1 MKRAGVAGGR
11 LMLELSD
18 GSNIS
23 VDCLGEPYASQIAAD
38 IMALRN
44 DNERWIKN
52 EALQMNRAIEAHA
65 KAEQL
70 KAYLTEIERL
80 TGETT
85 MSTWDTWEGGSRK
98 KINEI
103 ATTALKHHEI

>member
-1 MKRAGVAGGR
+1 MNDRIDILDR
-11 LMLELSD
+11 LEGINARED
-18 GSNIS
+18 A
-23 VDCLGEPYASQIAAD
+23 VQWAAD
-38 IMALRN
+38 ACREIERLRA

-52 EALQMNRAIEAHA
+52 EARQMNRAIEAHA

-85 MSTWDTWEGGSRK
+85 GSTWDTWEGGSRK